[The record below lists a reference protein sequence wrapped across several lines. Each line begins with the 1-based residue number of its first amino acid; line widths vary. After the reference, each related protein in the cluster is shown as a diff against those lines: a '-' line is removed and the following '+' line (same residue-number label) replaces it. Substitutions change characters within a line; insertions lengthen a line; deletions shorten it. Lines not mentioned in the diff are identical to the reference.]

1 MVLESDSASAFVLLS
16 FLLCLVVFVYC
27 VYCKLK
33 VRNRLEY
40 EKLMF
45 FLFFSRSKITRAC
58 DEKEHCNLYA
68 SNDVFGNPC
77 PVISSKYI
85 YIKYSCE

>member
-1 MVLESDSASAFVLLS
+1 MIVQVLSSCYLFCFVWLSLSIVFIVSLKWEIDKHMKKPMS
-16 FLLCLVVFVYC
+16 FL
-27 VYCKLK
+27 
-33 VRNRLEY
+33 
-40 EKLMF
+40 
-45 FLFFSRSKITRAC
+45 FLSRSKITRAC